1 MRKEESPLLRIFTD
15 KAIINKIQAKLPK
28 FFAIAELESS
38 RAGKIGMEVGSVREQ
53 ILVALLVHVFGEDK
67 VETQI
72 PITRYEEDVRVLGK
86 PISIKTITGNG
97 GIKVIWTVD
106 AQKALQFFKSYKP
119 TCDMLLTVILW
130 INSTKLK
137 GGLFFIPLAVQEKVL
152 KKLGR
157 ETYLKLPKVGTNPR
171 GVEISKV
178 AISEMLDNKDVHYI
192 KIEWKKDDILFK
204 PYKRWLDLW
213 NEN

>member
-1 MRKEESPLLRIFTD
+1 MRKEESPLVRIFTD
-15 KAIINKIQAKLPK
+15 EALIKKIQSKLPK
-28 FFAIAELESS
+28 FFAVAELESS

-53 ILVALLVHVFGEDK
+53 ILVAMLVHVFEEK
-67 VETQI
+67 NVETQI
-72 PITRYEEDVRVLGK
+72 PITRYEEDVKVLDR

-119 TCDMLLTVILW
+119 SCDMLLAVISW
-130 INSTKLK
+130 INNVKIKS
-137 GGLFFIPLAVQEKVL
+137 GLFFIPLHVQERTL

-157 ETYLKLPKVGTNPR
+157 EGYLKLPKVGTNPR
-171 GVEISKV
+171 GVEISKT
-178 AISEMLDNKDVHYI
+178 AISEMLNDKDVYCI
-192 KIEWKKDDILFK
+192 KIEWKKDSVLFK

-213 NEN
+213 NE